1 MEEEYEAIDKII
13 NGVMSKFGTV
23 SNVNMLELLREVAIA
38 ALEEGHKAGCD
49 NGYEEGLQNIS
60 PEQYELIM
68 EKVQVK
74 IDEAFSA
81 GYEAGL
87 DAAYIANQ

>member
-13 NGVMSKFGTV
+13 NRVMARYG
-23 SNVNMLELLREVAIA
+23 NIGHVNMLELLREVTIA

-74 IDEAFSA
+74 IDEAFLA

-87 DAAYIANQ
+87 DAAYITNQ